1 MSQQKANKENK
12 AKVSIKKAMPM
23 SRLFPTIVTLV
34 ALCAGLT
41 SVRYAFDQK
50 WEHSVLLILL
60 AAFLDGMDGRL
71 ARYLDVVSDF
81 GAHIDS
87 FADFINFGVAPAI
100 VVYLWI
106 LGNIHIQGV
115 GWGVVLVFAVCM
127 AIRLARFNVTADGGD
142 SSQKGQDLFFIG
154 MPAPSC
160 GILVMLP
167 IVLDIEFQDIPLL
180 HNPWIVAGYTV
191 VIGFAAASR
200 IRTFSIKKMHISPEY
215 VTLVLASVGLLIA
228 ALAIKPW
235 MTISV
240 LCGIYIFSIPV
251 SALMYHY
258 QK

>member
-1 MSQQKANKENK
+1 MSKHKAVQSKKER
-12 AKVSIKKAMPM
+12 VVLKKAMPM

-81 GAHIDS
+81 GAQIDS

-106 LGNIHIQGV
+106 LGNIHVQGV

-127 AIRLARFNVTADGGD
+127 AIRLARFNVAALSDD
-142 SSQKGQDLFFIG
+142 DSQKGQDLFFVG

-167 IVLDIEFQDIPLL
+167 IVLDIEFPDVSIL
-180 HNPWIVAGYTV
+180 HNPWIIAGYTV
-191 VIGFAAASR
+191 IIGFVAASR
-200 IRTFSIKKMHISPEY
+200 IRTFSVKKVHVSPEY

-235 MTISV
+235 MTISI
-240 LCGIYIFSIPV
+240 LCGIYILSIPA
-251 SALMYHY
+251 SALIYYY

>member
-1 MSQQKANKENK
+1 MIK
-12 AKVSIKKAMPM
+12 AKAVKGTKEKIVLKKAMPM

-81 GAHIDS
+81 GAQIDS

-100 VVYLWI
+100 VVYLWV

-115 GWGVVLVFAVCM
+115 GWGVVLVLAVCM
-127 AIRLARFNVTADGGD
+127 AIRLARFNVASVSED
-142 SSQKGQDLFFIG
+142 SKKEQDLFFVG
-154 MPAPSC
+154 VPDPAS

-167 IVLDIEFQDIPLL
+167 IVLYIEFQDIPFLY
-180 HNPWIVAGYTV
+180 NPWVIAFYSIIV
-191 VIGFAAASR
+191 GFATASR
-200 IRTFSIKKMHISPEY
+200 IRTFSIKKMHVSPEY
-215 VTLVLASVGLLIA
+215 VTLILASVGLLIA

-235 MTISV
+235 MTISA
-240 LCGIYIFSIPV
+240 LCGIYILSIPV
-251 SALMYHY
+251 SAFTYY
-258 QK
+258 YKK